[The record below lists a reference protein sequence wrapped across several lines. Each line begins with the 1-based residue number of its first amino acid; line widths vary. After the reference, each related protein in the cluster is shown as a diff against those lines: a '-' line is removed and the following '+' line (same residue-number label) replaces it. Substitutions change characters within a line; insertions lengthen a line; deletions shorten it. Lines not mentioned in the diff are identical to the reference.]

1 MSVPFCEATRVRRV
15 DDGLFE
21 ADVPDGWQQG
31 RGAFGGLVFGIL
43 VRAACATEPD
53 PVRVLRSF
61 SSDIAG
67 PVLPGAASVRVR
79 VLRRGKTLTNL
90 HAELEQAGD
99 VVAVA
104 NLTLSG
110 PRQVEAPTPVIEA
123 PADALRAWREVPV
136 IPVAPPFGPVFAP
149 HYEFRNVG
157 PLPLSGSAQAVN
169 AGFIREKP
177 LEQAATNLRSRAEEP
192 RASTTLDAPAIT
204 ALLDTYWP
212 ALFPIASRPFA
223 MTTVSF
229 ASQYLYT
236 AGLSADEPL
245 FFRSRALVQSEGYCV
260 EFRELWSRE
269 RLVALNQ
276 QTFAILR

>member
-1 MSVPFCEATRVRRV
+1 MTVPFREATRVLRL

-43 VRAACATEPD
+43 VRAACASEPD

-67 PVLPGAASVRVR
+67 PVLPGPARVRVR

-90 HAELEQAGD
+90 QAELEQAGA
-99 VVAVA
+99 VVAVCT
-104 NLTLSG
+104 LTLSG
-110 PRQVEAPTPVIEA
+110 PRHIESAAAPSLEVP
-123 PADALRAWREVPV
+123 PDAQRSWREVPV
-136 IPVAPPFGPVFAP
+136 TLVGPPFGPVFAP
-149 HYEFRNVG
+149 HYEYRNLG
-157 PLPLSGSAQAVN
+157 PLPLSGGTEAIS
-169 AGFIREKP
+169 AGFVRENP
-177 LEQAATNLRSRAEEP
+177 AARDSTHDTTVAASRE
-192 RASTTLDAPAIT
+192 LDAPAIT

-212 ALFPIASRPFA
+212 ALFPISARPFA

-229 ASQYLYT
+229 ASQYLSS
-236 AGLSADEPL
+236 AGLPADEPL
-245 FFRSRALVQSEGYCV
+245 FFRARAHVQSEGYCV

-276 QTFAILR
+276 QTFAILS

>member
-1 MSVPFCEATRVRRV
+1 V

-21 ADVPDGWQQG
+21 AEVPDGWQQG
-31 RGAFGGLVFGIL
+31 RGAFGGLVFGLL
-43 VRAACATEPD
+43 VRAACASEGD

-67 PVLPGAASVRVR
+67 PVLPGPASVRVR

-99 VVAVA
+99 VLAVA

-110 PRQVEAPTPVIEA
+110 PRQVEAPA
-123 PADALRAWREVPV
+123 PALEGPREALCSWREVPV
-136 IPVAPPFGPVFAP
+136 TPVGPPFGPVFAP

-157 PLPLSGSAQAVN
+157 PLPLSGGTQAVS

-177 LEQAATNLRSRAEEP
+177 SEL
-192 RASTTLDAPAIT
+192 ASMGELDAPAIT

-212 ALFPIASRPFA
+212 AIFPIASRPFA

-229 ASQYLYT
+229 ASQYLRT

-245 FFRSRALVQSEGYCV
+245 FFRSRAFVQSEGYCV

-269 RLVALNQ
+269 QLVALNQ

>member
-1 MSVPFCEATRVRRV
+1 MSVPFCDATRVRRV

-43 VRAACATEPD
+43 VRAACATERD
-53 PVRVLRSF
+53 PARVLRSF

-79 VLRRGKTLTNL
+79 VLRRGKTLSNL

-110 PRQVEAPTPVIEA
+110 PRQVEAPMPAIEA

-157 PLPLSGSAQAVN
+157 PLPFSGSAQAVN

-177 LEQAATNLRSRAEEP
+177 LEQAATS
-192 RASTTLDAPAIT
+192 TLDAPAIT

-212 ALFPIASRPFA
+212 ALFPIASRPLA

-229 ASQYLYT
+229 ASQYLST
-236 AGLSADEPL
+236 AELPADEPL